1 MESERKVGG
10 RRSPTTVSGPLA
22 GYASDF
28 RRSLGSQGYARRTI
42 DTQMRVTAHLSRWLA
57 AGDQTVEALRSAAVI
72 DRFFAERRGPGRGGA
87 GSGKAR
93 APPLGFLPRPPG
105 RCPPPAGQAA
115 PPPP

>member
-72 DRFFAERRGPGRGGA
+72 DRFFAERRGQGGGGA
-87 GSGKAR
+87 GAGQGPG
-93 APPLGFLPRPPG
+93 PPVGFLGGRPVIGPAAG
-105 RCPPPAGQAA
+105 AAAGPPP
-115 PPPP
+115 